1 MAYAD
6 VIKIKTPP
14 TKPSPIKITENE
26 WAVIFALR
34 DQLFKEMTGEEIY
47 EYQREF
53 SNRII
58 RSVILNKGLMIPSE
72 WTRQSGKT
80 TDASATVCFLMIYYF
95 PICEKFGIKTTQ
107 QFNVGIFAPKFDQ
120 AYSDF
125 VMVRGMLRKIK
136 DKGLNF
142 DFESFNG
149 DTIRIKSLQEPPK
162 TIYCMT
168 ASPTSNQESKTLNL
182 IIFEEAQDLE
192 DKVVDKAI
200 SPMGASTFATEVWIG
215 VAGYRE
221 CKFHRFIESLP
232 AEQKLIIPYDMVL
245 QERQKRFELDGNEI
259 HLNYYK
265 HIQKRLAEIGM
276 DSDEFKTQYR
286 LIWVLERGQ
295 FITFENLMKLQADFP
310 VNKQARFYA
319 GIDWG
324 KIHDTT
330 ILTIIDE
337 NCNIVAWHEWQ
348 GDSYATQIAEI
359 VEIIK
364 QYKNLQII
372 FCDSTGNQDMAV
384 NILTE
389 KVSGHGVRIE
399 GVNFNPVTKDE
410 MYKNLSRLMH
420 DTILGGF
427 VVQPAPLKMPVAE
440 TLQKAKFTKQMLDL
454 QKEIK
459 NEKWRCNHPQ
469 GPQYHDDYCDSIA
482 LACLAFSPGRESSYE
497 PSIY

>member
-1 MAYAD
+1 
-6 VIKIKTPP
+6 
-14 TKPSPIKITENE
+14 
-26 WAVIFALR
+26 
-34 DQLFKEMTGEEIY
+34 
-47 EYQREF
+47 
-53 SNRII
+53 
-58 RSVILNKGLMIPSE
+58 
-72 WTRQSGKT
+72 
-80 TDASATVCFLMIYYF
+80 
-95 PICEKFGIKTTQ
+95 
-107 QFNVGIFAPKFDQ
+107 
-120 AYSDF
+120 
-125 VMVRGMLRKIK
+125 
-136 DKGLNF
+136 
-142 DFESFNG
+142 
-149 DTIRIKSLQEPPK
+149 
-162 TIYCMT
+162 
-168 ASPTSNQESKTLNL
+168 
-182 IIFEEAQDLE
+182 
-192 DKVVDKAI
+192 
-200 SPMGASTFATEVWIG
+200 
-215 VAGYRE
+215 
-221 CKFHRFIESLP
+221 
-232 AEQKLIIPYDMVL
+232 
-245 QERQKRFELDGNEI
+245 
-259 HLNYYK
+259 
-265 HIQKRLAEIGM
+265 M
-276 DSDEFKTQYR
+276 DSDEFKTQYCLSPETRVLTSNLQWIRIDSIKQGDKLVGFEEKLKQRYHQRRFCNSVVEDMKRIKRPCFSLTFEDGTKIISSTEHQWLAFRAGGRTEWITTEKLKLSDRIYKVCDVWNEQKDDYKLGYLSAAFDGEGSISQSTGFIRQLQFAQNDNVMLKKVKQYLNELNFSYSERKNCDCICLTILNGKYDMLRFLGTIRPERLLNNFDPDKLGTLRSCKQKERNFVHPR
-286 LIWVLERGQ
+286 LINKEYLGEQEVIAIRTSSRTFIAEGLASHNCLKWVLERGQ
-295 FITFENLMKLQADFP
+295 FITFENLMKLQAEFP

-324 KIHDTT
+324 KIHDAT

-337 NCNIVAWHEWQ
+337 DCNIVAWHEWQ

-440 TLQKAKFTKQMLDL
+440 TLQKAKFVKQMLDL

-469 GPQYHDDYCDSIA
+469 GPQYHDDFCDSIA